1 MATLISIERFR
12 SQRRASDGPAR
23 EEACWRNAML
33 PSAIAM
39 GVVIVVS
46 MGVLFLGAKEEIF
59 SAESMMWLL
68 IAALVSFFALTKII
82 IANVLFFVLANEK
95 PRIAA
100 RGPRPTYSAP
110 IPIRPAG
117 NPRPP
122 RIAADSDEDA
132 VAAAAYNR

>member
-1 MATLISIERFR
+1 MATLISIERLR
-12 SQRRASDGPAR
+12 RQRQVSDSTAR
-23 EEACWRNAML
+23 EDGLWRNAML

-39 GVVIVVS
+39 GVVVVVS
-46 MGVLFLGAKEEIF
+46 IGALFLGAEEELF

-95 PRIAA
+95 PRAAAA
-100 RGPRPTYSAP
+100 RGPRPTYRAP
-110 IPIRPAG
+110 IPMRPAG

-122 RIAADSDEDA
+122 RTANERPEEA
-132 VAAAAYNR
+132 VVASNR